1 MATATQQPAQ
11 PHQATASGSSFD
23 ETAAT
28 ASPQARTA
36 ASPVTEDHRQEAD
49 DGDHATEDEE
59 DDPPRY
65 AHFTHHPKE
74 PWPLGL
80 SKYCLGIWEFG
91 PIGECTPILSPILAY
106 FTTFQKLRTWPI

>member
-23 ETAAT
+23 ETAPAQAT
-28 ASPQARTA
+28 TA
-36 ASPVTEDHRQEAD
+36 ASPATEDHKDEAD

-65 AHFTHHPKE
+65 AHFTHHQRKRTLAIRPTHIFFGQKAQ
-74 PWPLGL
+74 PLQGT
-80 SKYCLGIWEFG
+80 LGRKVSALLF
-91 PIGECTPILSPILAY
+91 
-106 FTTFQKLRTWPI
+106 

>member
-28 ASPQARTA
+28 APPQARTA

-65 AHFTHHPKE
+65 AHFTHHLKE

-80 SKYCLGIWEFG
+80 PKYCLVKKHKFQTEFG
-91 PIGECTPILSPILAY
+91 LLAE
-106 FTTFQKLRTWPI
+106 R

>member
-36 ASPVTEDHRQEAD
+36 ASSVTEDHRQEAD

-65 AHFTHHPKE
+65 AHLTHHQRKRTLAIRPTQTFFGQKAQTLQGT
-74 PWPLGL
+74 LGRNVSAL
-80 SKYCLGIWEFG
+80 LF
-91 PIGECTPILSPILAY
+91 
-106 FTTFQKLRTWPI
+106 

>member
-36 ASPVTEDHRQEAD
+36 ASSVTEDPRQEAD

-65 AHFTHHPKE
+65 AHLTHHQRKRT
-74 PWPLGL
+74 LA
-80 SKYCLGIWEFG
+80 SDFG
-91 PIGECTPILSPILAY
+91 PKCECTLILSPILAY
-106 FTTFQKLRTWPI
+106 FTKYQKLTSWPF

>member
-36 ASPVTEDHRQEAD
+36 ASSVTEDHRQEAD

-65 AHFTHHPKE
+65 AHLTHHQRKRTLATQICFGQKAQTLQGT
-74 PWPLGL
+74 LGRNVSAL
-80 SKYCLGIWEFG
+80 LF
-91 PIGECTPILSPILAY
+91 
-106 FTTFQKLRTWPI
+106 

>member
-28 ASPQARTA
+28 APPQARTA
-36 ASPVTEDHRQEAD
+36 ASPVSEDHRHEAD

-65 AHFTHHPKE
+65 AHFTHH
-74 PWPLGL
+74 
-80 SKYCLGIWEFG
+80 
-91 PIGECTPILSPILAY
+91 ECTRTLAIRPTQML
-106 FTTFQKLRTWPI
+106 FGQKAQTSQGT